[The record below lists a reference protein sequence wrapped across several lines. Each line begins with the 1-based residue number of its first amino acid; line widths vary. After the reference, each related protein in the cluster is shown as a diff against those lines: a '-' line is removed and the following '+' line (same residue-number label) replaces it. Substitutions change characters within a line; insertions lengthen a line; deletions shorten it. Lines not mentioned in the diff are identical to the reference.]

1 MNFDKNSDKDILK
14 QSLSQVPPPANLTL
28 DIFEYKGTQGG
39 YAVRFYRSEFEELSD
54 SKKELY
60 LEWLYERLDIA
71 RKFMVRRVVIEK
83 GE

>member
-14 QSLSQVPPPANLTL
+14 QALSQSAPPENLTL
-28 DIFEYKGTQGG
+28 DIFEYKGPQGG
-39 YAVRFYRSEFEELSD
+39 YAVRFYRSEFEELSE
-54 SKKELY
+54 SRKELY
-60 LEWLYERLDIA
+60 LEWLYERLNVA

>member
-1 MNFDKNSDKDILK
+1 MNFNKNSDKDILK
-14 QSLSQVPPPANLTL
+14 QSLSQVPPPENLTL
-28 DIFEYKGTQGG
+28 DIFEYSGPQGG
-39 YAVRFYRSEFEELSD
+39 YAVRFYRSEFEELSE
-54 SKKELY
+54 SRKQLY

>member
-14 QSLSQVPPPANLTL
+14 QSLSQVPPPDNLTL
-28 DIFEYKGTQGG
+28 DIFEYGGPQGG
-39 YAVRFYRSEFEELSD
+39 YAVRFYRSEFEELSE
-54 SKKELY
+54 SKKQLY